1 MADAIKLAQ
10 DFLINSHLAGTGWGY
25 AALNPQAYPEPTCYS
40 LLALYG
46 TSFSPSDTLTWLAG
60 LVQENGQLLLP
71 GDDMPN
77 WATSIL
83 IITLTRLDQLPEV
96 RTSSIN
102 WLLEWKS
109 QTSDDAGVIK
119 LDPTLVGWP
128 WISDTFSW
136 VQPTGFGA
144 LALKLSGLKT
154 HERVKE
160 AESLLL
166 DRMCLQGGWNYGN
179 PVVLGSELSP
189 EVVDT
194 AIALF
199 GLQDLPEAADAIEKG
214 LVVLEELTP
223 ERPSA
228 LALAL
233 SILCFQVF
241 DRPTGKFVDL
251 LLKRQEPD
259 GSWRQMV
266 WWTSLAAL
274 ALQAV
279 DGGKN
284 AFKI

>member
-1 MADAIKLAQ
+1 MTDAIKLAQ
-10 DFLINSHLAGTGWGY
+10 DFLINSHLSGTGWGY
-25 AALNPQAYPEPTCYS
+25 AALNPQANPEPTCYS
-40 LLALYG
+40 LLALDG
-46 TSFSPSDTLTWLAG
+46 TSFSPNESLSWLAG
-60 LVQENGQLLLP
+60 LVQENGQLFLP

-83 IITLTRLDQLPEV
+83 IITLMRLDQLPEV
-96 RTSSIN
+96 RTSSTN

-109 QTSDDAGVIK
+109 RTGDDTDIIQ
-119 LDPTLVGWP
+119 LDPNLVGWP

-136 VQPTGFGA
+136 VQPTSYGA

-179 PVVLGSELSP
+179 PVVLGSVLPP

-214 LVVLEELTP
+214 LAVLDRINPRTSISP
-223 ERPSA
+223 GIGAKYFMFPSIR
-228 LALAL
+228 
-233 SILCFQVF
+233 SS
-241 DRPTGKFVDL
+241 DR
-251 LLKRQEPD
+251 
-259 GSWRQMV
+259 
-266 WWTSLAAL
+266 
-274 ALQAV
+274 
-279 DGGKN
+279 
-284 AFKI
+284 

>member
-1 MADAIKLAQ
+1 MTDAIKLAQ
-10 DFLINSHLAGTGWGY
+10 DFLINSHLSGTGWGY

-40 LLALYG
+40 LLALDG
-46 TSFSPSDTLTWLAG
+46 TPFSPNETLTWLAG

-77 WATSIL
+77 WATSLL

-109 QTSDDAGVIK
+109 RTFENTDFVQ
-119 LDPTLVGWP
+119 LDPSLVGWS

-136 VQPTGFGA
+136 VQPTSYGA

-154 HERVKE
+154 HERVKQ

-179 PVVLGSELSP
+179 PTVLGSELPP

-199 GLQDLPEAADAIEKG
+199 GLQDLPEAADAIDKG
-214 LVVLEELTP
+214 LAVLEKLTP

-233 SILCFQVF
+233 SILSFHLF
-241 DRPTGKFVDL
+241 DRPTGKLVDL

-279 DGGKN
+279 NGGKN

>member
-1 MADAIKLAQ
+1 MTDAIKLAQ
-10 DFLINSHLAGTGWGY
+10 DFLINSHLSGTGWGY

-40 LLALYG
+40 LLALDG
-46 TSFSPSDTLTWLAG
+46 TSFSPKETLTWLEG

-77 WATSIL
+77 WATALL
-83 IITLTRLDQLPEV
+83 IITLIRLDQLPDV

-109 QTSDDAGVIK
+109 LTFEDTDFVQ
-119 LDPTLVGWP
+119 LDPSLVGWP

-136 VQPTGFGA
+136 VQPTSYGA

-154 HERVKE
+154 HERVKQ

-166 DRMCLQGGWNYGN
+166 DRKCLRGGWNYGN
-179 PVVLGSELSP
+179 PAVLGSELPP

-199 GLQDLPEAADAIEKG
+199 GLQDLPEATDAIDKG
-214 LVVLEELTP
+214 LAVLEKLTP

-233 SILCFQVF
+233 SILSFHLF
-241 DRPTGKFVDL
+241 DRPTGKLVDL

-279 DGGKN
+279 NGGKN

>member
-1 MADAIKLAQ
+1 MTDAIKLAQ
-10 DFLINSHLAGTGWGY
+10 DFLINSHLSGTGWGY

-40 LLALYG
+40 LLALDG
-46 TSFSPSDTLTWLAG
+46 TSFSPKETLTWLEG

-77 WATSIL
+77 WATALL
-83 IITLTRLDQLPEV
+83 IITLIRLDQLPDV

-109 QTSDDAGVIK
+109 LTFEDTDFVQ
-119 LDPTLVGWP
+119 LDPSLVGWP

-136 VQPTGFGA
+136 VQPTSYGA

-154 HERVKE
+154 HERVKQ

-166 DRMCLQGGWNYGN
+166 DRKCLRGGWNYGN
-179 PVVLGSELSP
+179 PAVLGSELPP

-199 GLQDLPEAADAIEKG
+199 GLQDLPEAADAIDKG
-214 LVVLEELTP
+214 LAVLEKLTP

-233 SILCFQVF
+233 SILSFHLF
-241 DRPTGKFVDL
+241 DRPTGKLVDL

-279 DGGKN
+279 NGGKN